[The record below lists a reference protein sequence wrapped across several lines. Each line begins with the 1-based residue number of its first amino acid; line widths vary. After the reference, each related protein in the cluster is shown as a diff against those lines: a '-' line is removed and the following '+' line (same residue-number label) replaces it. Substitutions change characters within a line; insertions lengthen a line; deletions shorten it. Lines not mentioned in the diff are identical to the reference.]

1 MVNCLRDGGAIR
13 FATASFSANETIRI
27 KNNVSIESVAEG
39 KTTFACNAKPVFE
52 IRSVRRRRPENGD
65 GCVRRRAAAVVIS
78 NIAVEQCELDGVD
91 APLVVGPGA
100 TATLR
105 SVAFLNNANGEGA
118 SSIKAMA
125 GSSVTI
131 EDSEIRDCSGELGTV
146 VLSNASSLT
155 VRNSTF
161 SDNRVNNSD
170 HGGGVF
176 LIQVRSLLRSSP
188 RKDRRRCRVRRR
200 RRPWP

>member
-1 MVNCLRDGGAIR
+1 M
-13 FATASFSANETIRI
+13 
-27 KNNVSIESVAEG
+27 
-39 KTTFACNAKPVFE
+39 
-52 IRSVRRRRPENGD
+52 
-65 GCVRRRAAAVVIS
+65 CVHRRAAAVVIS
-78 NIAVEQCELDGVD
+78 NIVVEQCELDGVD
-91 APLVVGPGA
+91 APLVVGPDA
-100 TATLR
+100 LATLR
-105 SVAFLNNANGEGA
+105 SVAFLNNANGKGA

-131 EDSEIRDCSGELGTV
+131 EHSEIRDCSGELGTV

-176 LIQVRSLLRSSP
+176 LIQVRPLLISSP
-188 RKDRRRCRVRRR
+188 RKDR
-200 RRPWP
+200 